1 MDDGLYRQACPD
13 FSQLTPRPSEA
24 IVDAFNLGDCTMR
37 RPLVHCLTVGILGLS
52 LALVGCPNKTEAPAP
67 AAPTAAA
74 QKIEP
79 PAPPTKTY
87 TIAWSVWTGWM
98 PFKLMDVK
106 GLLKKRAAE
115 QNVKI
120 ELKEFKGYMDSVQA
134 FAAKKVDGV
143 TMTSMESLQP
153 ASNGVDSV
161 AILVNDISNGGDGV
175 LLRGKDV
182 ELKKIKGQT
191 VLLEEFSVSHYLLN
205 RALES
210 VKLTEKDVKVKNIPG
225 DDAGKAFLTDSKVT
239 AVTTWN
245 PHLFKAVEA
254 GKGKVVFSSKDI
266 PGEIIDFLV
275 VGNAA
280 LKESPKL
287 GRALTDAWYD
297 AMKLISDPT
306 TRAEA
311 VEIMAKGAGA
321 SVEEFNKML
330 ADTDLF
336 MDRMRCAEFL
346 KGEKLKETIG
356 RVKKF
361 SFDKGLIKDNSF
373 AVGFGATGTEKLRF
387 DATYVTQG
395 L

>member
-1 MDDGLYRQACPD
+1 
-13 FSQLTPRPSEA
+13 
-24 IVDAFNLGDCTMR
+24 
-37 RPLVHCLTVGILGLS
+37 LTVGVLS
-52 LALVGCPNKTEAPAP
+52 LAAVLGACTKKAEPQAP
-67 AAPTAAA
+67 AAAPVAPKVEAA
-74 QKIEP
+74 K
-79 PAPPTKTY
+79 PAVPSKTY

-98 PFKLMDVK
+98 PFKLMEAK
-106 GLLKKRAAE
+106 GLLAKRAE
-115 QNVKI
+115 ENGVKI

-161 AILVNDISNGGDGV
+161 AILVNDVSNGGDGV
-175 LLRGKDV
+175 LLRGKDAD
-182 ELKKIKGQT
+182 LKKIKGQT

-210 VKLTEKDVKVKNIPG
+210 VKLSEKDVKVKNIPG
-225 DDAGKAFLTDSKVT
+225 DDAGKAFLTDNKVT
-239 AVTTWN
+239 AVATWN
-245 PHLFKAVEA
+245 PHLFKAVES

-275 VGNAA
+275 LNGAA
-280 LKESPKL
+280 VKESPKL
-287 GRALTDAWYD
+287 GKALVEAWYD
-297 AMKLISDPT
+297 AMKLISDQS

-311 VEIMAKGAGA
+311 VEIMARAAGA

-330 ADTDLF
+330 ADTDLYL
-336 MDRMRCAEFL
+336 DRRRCAEFL
-346 KGEKLKETIG
+346 DGDKLKETMG

-361 SFDKGLIKDNSF
+361 SFDKGLIKDDSF
-373 AVGFGATGTEKLRF
+373 AVGYGATGTEKLRF
-387 DATYVTQG
+387 DATYVRQG